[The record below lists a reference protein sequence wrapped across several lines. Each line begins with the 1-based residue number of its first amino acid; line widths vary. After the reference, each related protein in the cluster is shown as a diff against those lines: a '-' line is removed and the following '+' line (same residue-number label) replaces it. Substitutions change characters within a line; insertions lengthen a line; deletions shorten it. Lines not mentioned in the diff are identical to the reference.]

1 MVAKAIA
8 ASKDWSSNGR
18 LSAAAATHG
27 AAPARPHDRR
37 RFHRGHVPA
46 GGLVGP
52 GAGPDIQHGPR
63 IAERGPDL
71 RGDPRLGAPRHGVSG
86 SDGVI
91 QLGAGH
97 VAASLAVTSRAWL
110 SLPGPGCHFPGMAGV
125 RVGRGLPLCAFFFAA
140 ALAAA
145 ALAAA
150 ARATLASL
158 LAALAASCGV
168 IQSSIGPRAARQTL
182 AWWPPPGM
190 IVSGTFGTRVVSSPR
205 KSIAAVTSDLSV
217 APAASQKLGS
227 TSAIGSCLMYLCGVF
242 SSSSPGCPA
251 NTLTVYGFPPGLLC
265 SGTWLGIGAK

>member
-1 MVAKAIA
+1 MVSYSCAPDM
-8 ASKDWSSNGR
+8 SLPPW
-18 LSAAAATHG
+18 LSL
-27 AAPARPHDRR
+27 P
-37 RFHRGHVPA
+37 
-46 GGLVGP
+46 GP
-52 GAGPDIQHGPR
+52 GCHFPG
-63 IAERGPDL
+63 
-71 RGDPRLGAPRHGVSG
+71 
-86 SDGVI
+86 
-91 QLGAGH
+91 
-97 VAASLAVTSRAWL
+97 LAVTSRAWL
-110 SLPGPGCHFPGMAGV
+110 SLPGPGCHFPGMAGL
-125 RVGRGLPLCAFFFAA
+125 RLGRGLALCAFFFAAA

-242 SSSSPGCPA
+242 SSSSPGWPA

-265 SGTWLGIGAK
+265 SGTWLGMGAK